1 MKRHITSMKCYFWEK
16 HHLDFCE
23 NTAPETI
30 VAFFRERG
38 WILHK
43 KCDMIIK
50 ECFEIPV
57 TDFV

>member
-30 VAFFRERG
+30 VAFFGKGDGFYIRNV
-38 WILHK
+38 I
-43 KCDMIIK
+43 
-50 ECFEIPV
+50 
-57 TDFV
+57 